1 MATVTPIN
9 SWPVPESTDLV
20 KDGAVAIESLGDAID
35 ASVGSGLL
43 AWVAYTPVLGGVGWS
58 LGSTGSAAVGYYCKI
73 GKTVHFTARLT
84 FGTVGQS
91 FSASNRPSITLPV
104 TATAASGNV
113 DFVTSIAYYDSSAT
127 LRYLGS
133 CDFQTAAMSLFCWN
147 SAGTYLVG
155 APVVASAPF
164 AWAASDE
171 IHVSG
176 TYEAA

>member
-9 SWPVPESTDLV
+9 SWPVPVSTDLV

-43 AWVAYTPVLGGVGWS
+43 AWVAYTPVLGGTGWS

-73 GKTVHFTARLT
+73 GKTVHFTVRLV
-84 FGTVGQS
+84 FGTVGAT
-91 FSASNRPSITLPV
+91 FGAANRPTVTLPV
-104 TATAASGNV
+104 TASTAQGNV
-113 DFVTSIAYYDSSAT
+113 DFVTNIAYFDSSAT

-133 CDFQTAAMSLFCWN
+133 CDFTTTNVDLFCWN
-147 SAGTYLVG
+147 SAGTYL
-155 APVVASAPF
+155 ASAAVVAAAPF
-164 AWAASDE
+164 TWAASDV
-171 IHVSG
+171 IFISG

>member
-9 SWPVPESTDLV
+9 SWPVPVSTDLV

-43 AWVAYTPVLGGVGWS
+43 PWVAWTPVLGGVGWS
-58 LGSTGSAAVGYYCKI
+58 LGTTGAAAVGYYCQI

-84 FGTVGQS
+84 FGTAGAT
-91 FSASNRPSITLPV
+91 FSAVNRPSVTLPV
-104 TATAASGNV
+104 TATAAAGNV
-113 DFVTSIAYYDSSAT
+113 DFVTDIAYYDSSAT

-133 CDFQTAAMSLFCWN
+133 CDFQTGAMSLFCWN

-155 APVVASAPF
+155 AAVINTAPF
-164 AWAASDE
+164 TWAASDE
-171 IHVSG
+171 IHISG

>member
-1 MATVTPIN
+1 MATTTNNGWTTPN
-9 SWPVPESTDLV
+9 DTDLV
-20 KDGAVAIESLGDAID
+20 KDGALAIRTLGNGID
-35 ASVGSGLL
+35 TSVGVGLL
-43 AWVAYTPVLGGVGWS
+43 PWVAWTPVLGGVGWS
-58 LGSTGSAAVGYYCKI
+58 LGTTGSAAVGYYCKI

-84 FGTVGQS
+84 FGTAGAT
-91 FSASNRPSITLPV
+91 FSAVNRPSVTLPV
-104 TATAASGNV
+104 TATAAAGNV

-155 APVVASAPF
+155 AAVINTAPF
-164 AWAASDE
+164 TWAASDE
-171 IHVSG
+171 IHISG